1 MAQAIPHGIL
11 YAMED
16 REEMLIGLPKLA
28 PIVAQVEEPKLE
40 LVPQNVRDKIT
51 VIATTGGKGAS
62 GELIRALPNLQLIAC
77 WGAGY
82 ENVDLDA
89 ARLRGARVTYSPGA
103 NAASVA
109 DIAVG
114 LLIDSVRR
122 ISAGDRS
129 IRNGVWREP
138 DYGRPPLARGMTGRK
153 IGILGLGAIGHKIA
167 LRLAGFESEIVYHNR
182 RTRAGAPW
190 RYFDDLHAMALYCDT
205 LMVALRAD
213 VSNRHIVDAR
223 ILDALGPQAHIVNV
237 TRGSAIDEEALIAA
251 LSEKRIAGAGLDV
264 FQGEPHVA
272 QALRDLPNVV
282 LTPHLGGGAAE
293 SVHAMS
299 NMLMDNVAAY
309 VRGKPLIN
317 PVPELEAAR

>member
-1 MAQAIPHGIL
+1 
-11 YAMED
+11 
-16 REEMLIGLPKLA
+16 
-28 PIVAQVEEPKLE
+28 
-40 LVPQNVRDKIT
+40 
-51 VIATTGGKGAS
+51 
-62 GELIRALPNLQLIAC
+62 
-77 WGAGY
+77 
-82 ENVDLDA
+82 
-89 ARLRGARVTYSPGA
+89 
-103 NAASVA
+103 
-109 DIAVG
+109 
-114 LLIDSVRR
+114 
-122 ISAGDRS
+122 
-129 IRNGVWREP
+129 
-138 DYGRPPLARGMTGRK
+138 
-153 IGILGLGAIGHKIA
+153 
-167 LRLAGFESEIVYHNR
+167 
-182 RTRAGAPW
+182 
-190 RYFDDLHAMALYCDT
+190 MALYCDT

-213 VSNRHIVDAR
+213 ASNRHIVDAR
-223 ILDALGPQAHIVNV
+223 ILDALGTQAHIVNV